1 MKGQAEKDHDAQ
13 AAERDAVAKQIET
26 LHALFAGLERS
37 KREYPAVASIDW
49 EPLQGGQT
57 LVLRM
62 LYPYEMLR
70 IKLADDQ
77 VTELVNRAQGKTAAG
92 VQVATLE
99 QAAAI
104 LKGSAGLSSSPAS

>member
-1 MKGQAEKDHDAQ
+1 MKGQAEKDHDQ
-13 AAERDAVAKQIET
+13 ASAERNAIAAQIET
-26 LHALFAGLERS
+26 LHALFAGLERA
-37 KREYPAVASIDW
+37 KVEYPAVASVDW

-70 IKLADDQ
+70 VKLSDDQ
-77 VTELVNRAQGKTAAG
+77 VTELVNRAQGLTAAG
-92 VQVATLE
+92 VQVATPE

-104 LKGSAGLSSSPAS
+104 LGLGDRQP